1 MMNLMTESD
10 WISCPYCGEQF
21 EILIDLSAADQSY
34 IEDCYVCCRPISLI
48 VEVSELGE
56 VLSILARHENE
67 C

>member
-1 MMNLMTESD
+1 MTELQL
-10 WISCPYCGEQF
+10 INCPYCGERF
-21 EILIDLSAADQSY
+21 EISIDLSVEEQSY

-48 VEVSELGE
+48 VEVNELGE

>member
-1 MMNLMTESD
+1 MTELQ

-21 EILIDLSAADQSY
+21 EISIDLSVEEQSY
-34 IEDCYVCCRPISLI
+34 IEDCYVCCRPISFI
-48 VEVSELGE
+48 VEVNELGE

>member
-1 MMNLMTESD
+1 MTELH
-10 WISCPYCGEQF
+10 WISCPYCGERF
-21 EILIDLSAADQSY
+21 EISIDLSVEEQSY

-48 VEVSELGE
+48 VEVNELGE